1 MDASPPSVINDINS
15 EKKIELPS
23 TTSSVSKGLPG

>member
-1 MDASPPSVINDINS
+1 MDISPPSVINDINS

-23 TTSSVSKGLPG
+23 TTSSVSKALPG